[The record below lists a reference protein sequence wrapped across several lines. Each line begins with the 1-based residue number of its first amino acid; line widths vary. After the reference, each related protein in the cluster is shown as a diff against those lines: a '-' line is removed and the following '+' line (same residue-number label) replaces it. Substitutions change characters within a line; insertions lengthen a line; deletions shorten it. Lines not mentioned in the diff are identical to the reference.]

1 MMACCFDV
9 YGGGGCDQTKLL
21 HEIIMWII
29 LLYALTNVIKMLR
42 YALTMNYEI
51 TNVIGI
57 TAWVDKCIMN

>member
-9 YGGGGCDQTKLL
+9 YGGGGGGGGGGGDCDLTKLL

-29 LLYALTNVIKMLR
+29 LLYALTNVMKMLR

-57 TAWVDKCIMN
+57 TA